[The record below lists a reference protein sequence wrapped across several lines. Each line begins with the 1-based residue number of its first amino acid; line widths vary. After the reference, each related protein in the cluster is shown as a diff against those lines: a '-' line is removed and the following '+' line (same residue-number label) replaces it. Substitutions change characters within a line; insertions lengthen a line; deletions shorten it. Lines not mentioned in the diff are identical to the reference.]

1 MTSLEF
7 QNDVIVSLVQIL
19 KKEREKILYEES
31 VKIATEE
38 EKQRRKNLGIGNA
51 TFDDIVM
58 LVTTKPVTK
67 IQLLSQKSYF
77 RGTICKCDKCIKFI

>member
-1 MTSLEF
+1 MTSLSANV
-7 QNDVIVSLVQIL
+7 QNLNL

-31 VKIATEE
+31 VKMATEE
-38 EKQRRKNLGIGNA
+38 EKQRRKNLGIGSVTA

-58 LVTTKPVTK
+58 LVTKKSVTN
-67 IQLLSQKSYF
+67 IYIFSQKSNF